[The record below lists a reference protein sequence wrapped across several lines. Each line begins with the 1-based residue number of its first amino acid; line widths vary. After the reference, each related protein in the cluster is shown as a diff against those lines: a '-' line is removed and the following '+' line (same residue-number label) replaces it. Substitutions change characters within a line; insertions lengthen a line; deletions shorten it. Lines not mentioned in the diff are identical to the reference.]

1 MLEEMMS
8 DFVRIPVGR
17 GTPEGVNS
25 AYVVPDSGVVI
36 DPGPPTDSSWSAL
49 RDGIERT
56 EISVQGIDHVLVTHW
71 HADHAGLACRLAD
84 RANASI
90 HLHEG
95 DAHLVGDYT
104 EARQR
109 RLRRDASILGRWG
122 VPERIRE
129 ALLDRDAPSPLPD
142 TYPVQ
147 AHEEGDR
154 IAGIEVVHTPGHT
167 KGHVSFATAETLF
180 LGDVL
185 LPTYTPNVGGSDTRL
200 DDPLATYLSSLE
212 RVETIAAGRTG
223 EPGHGTTMD
232 VDAAIK
238 AVREH
243 HHQRAKDAYDVVA
256 TTNEPTAWTV
266 ARELFGE
273 MNGIHAKFGAGEA
286 AAHLDRLAALG
297 VVERIEA
304 DPVRYRTAV
313 ADYPSSVNLTP

>member
-1 MLEEMMS
+1 MS

-185 LPTYTPNVGGSDTRL
+185 LPTYTPNVGEATRASTIRWRRTSRRWSGSR
-200 DDPLATYLSSLE
+200 PS
-212 RVETIAAGRTG
+212 
-223 EPGHGTTMD
+223 
-232 VDAAIK
+232 
-238 AVREH
+238 
-243 HHQRAKDAYDVVA
+243 QRAEPASQVTGRRWTWTRPSKQCEN
-256 TTNEPTAWTV
+256 TTTS
-266 ARELFGE
+266 
-273 MNGIHAKFGAGEA
+273 
-286 AAHLDRLAALG
+286 
-297 VVERIEA
+297 ERKT
-304 DPVRYRTAV
+304 RT
-313 ADYPSSVNLTP
+313 T